1 MKKIA
6 YYNGEFGLETEMKIP
21 LQDRA
26 VFFGDGVYDA
36 AFVIGGEPLDLDAHI
51 ERFFNSMRLLQIAPP
66 VTREELEGILRELI
80 VRSEVT
86 GGLLYW
92 QCSRGT
98 APRTHCFPPAG
109 TKANLLASISEK
121 GLPDMLQPKPMITVE
136 DKRYLYCNIKTLNL
150 IPNVLANEA
159 AHAAGAFE
167 AIFVRPD
174 GRVTEGS
181 HTNVCI
187 LKDGVLQT
195 HPDGE
200 YILPGISKKMLLAQ
214 AREMGV
220 PVKEEPFRK
229 EEMMDADEV
238 FVTGSSTFLR
248 RAESIDGAKL
258 PMRDGELYNRLALAY
273 EARALA
279 LTGHK

>member
-1 MKKIA
+1 MKKIG
-6 YYNGEFGLETEMKIP
+6 YYNGEFGLVEEMKIP

-36 AFVIGGEPLDLDAHI
+36 AFVIGGEPLDMDAHI
-51 ERFFNSMRLLQIAPP
+51 DRFFNSMRMLQIAPP
-66 VTREELEGILRELI
+66 VSKEELESILRELI
-80 VRSEVT
+80 VRAEAS
-86 GGLLYW
+86 GALLYW

-98 APRTHCFPPAG
+98 APRSHCFPAG
-109 TKANLLASISEK
+109 DVKANLLATISEK
-121 GLPDMLQPKPMITVE
+121 GLPDILKAQPMITVE

-150 IPNVLANEA
+150 IPNVLANQA
-159 AHAAGAFE
+159 AHEAGAFE

-187 LKDGVLQT
+187 LRDGILQT

-200 YILPGISKKMLLAQ
+200 YILPGISKKMLLMV
-214 AREMGV
+214 ARELGV
-220 PVKEEPFRK
+220 PVKEEPFTK
-229 EEMMDADEV
+229 DEMFAADEV

-248 RAESIDGAKL
+248 RAESIDGVKL
-258 PMRDGELYNRLALAY
+258 PMADEALYTRLALAY
-273 EARALA
+273 EARALRQ
-279 LTGHK
+279 TGNA